1 MRPTLAEI
9 DLQAII
15 ANVKAV
21 QQKVAPAKIMA
32 VVKADA
38 YGHGVLEVSKT
49 IIDCGVRHLGVG
61 IVEEGIELRR
71 AGITANITVLSG
83 LFPHQA
89 SRFIEFDLD
98 ATVYDD
104 AGLEAIRQVARE
116 QNSRAKIHI
125 KVDTGMSRVGIHWRE
140 AAAFVERATSLP
152 EIEPVGLYTHF
163 ASADDIDK
171 SFTWL
176 QLARFNEIIE
186 QLEAKSIH
194 IPLIHAANSAAVLDM
209 PESYFN
215 MVRPGLSLYGYYPS
229 PETGRTIALQPALT
243 LKTRVLYV
251 KEIDKGDSV
260 GYGRTFI
267 AKEKTRIATMPVG
280 YADGYNR
287 LLSNQEHVIIK
298 GKKYPVAGVVSMDLL
313 TVDIGRDDDIRA
325 GDDVILI
332 GNTPD
337 HSLSVE
343 AIAKKS
349 GTIPYEVTC
358 WISKRVPRVYKTEGS
373 GNIENV

>member
-1 MRPTLAEI
+1 LRPTLAEI
-9 DLQAII
+9 DLSAIT
-15 ANVKAV
+15 ANVKAI

-49 IIDCGVRHLGVG
+49 IVDCGVQHLGVG

-71 AGITANITVLSG
+71 AGIDANITVLSG
-83 LFPHQA
+83 LFPLQA
-89 SRFIEFDLD
+89 SRFIEFDLE
-98 ATVYDD
+98 ATVYDES
-104 AGLEAIRQVARE
+104 GLEAIRGAAQE
-116 QNSRAKIHI
+116 QNSRAKVHV
-125 KVDTGMSRVGIHWRE
+125 KVDTGMSRVGIHWQE
-140 AAAFVERATSLP
+140 AAAFVERVVSLP
-152 EIEPVGLYTHF
+152 EIEVVGLYTHF
-163 ASADDIDK
+163 ASADEIDK
-171 SFTWL
+171 SFTCL
-176 QLARFNEIIE
+176 QLARFNEIIG
-186 QLEAKSIH
+186 QLDAKSIH
-194 IPLIHAANSAAVLDM
+194 IPLVHAANSAAVLDV

-215 MVRPGLSLYGYYPS
+215 MVRPGLALYGYYPS
-229 PETGRTIALQPALT
+229 PETSRSIELQPALT

-267 AKEKTRIATMPVG
+267 AGETTRIATMPVG

-298 GKKYPVAGVVSMDLL
+298 WKKYPVAGVVSMDLL

-325 GDDVILI
+325 GDEVILI
-332 GNTPD
+332 GDTPD

-343 AIAKKS
+343 AIAKKL

-358 WISKRVPRVYKTEGS
+358 RISKRVPRVYKTGDGS
-373 GNIENV
+373 YIGKA